1 MSDKPVDKTAFV
13 LHRMYPAS
21 GLFSDAKKV
30 SEDWLEFLKKMNGFK
45 SVDVICIQEDQVAW
59 LEEWENR
66 ISVDK
71 FNEEHLAYA
80 DFFGPHAGLLQ
91 KIPYPFHVSKNS
103 LIEYGRCWF

>member
-80 DFFGPHAGLLQ
+80 DFLGRMQACSKKFPTRFMYR
-91 KIPYPFHVSKNS
+91 KIA
-103 LIEYGRCWF
+103 